1 MKIVLSWIKEFVDIE
16 DISVEKIAHELTMA
30 GLEVESI
37 TNYGEM
43 FDKFIT
49 AEVIEKIK
57 HPNADKL
64 SVCKVNT
71 GTEVLQIV
79 CGAPNVAAG
88 QIIPLATEGA
98 KIPNA
103 DFVIKTTKL
112 RGELSQGMICS
123 ESELGL
129 SNDHS
134 GIMILAPDTKIGI
147 PLAEALGQNDVVFE
161 IGITPNRPDA
171 LSHQGVSR
179 DLAAI
184 FNRPM
189 KVKNLASERI
199 VKKIEDVAKIEIED
213 NVNCPRYSAI
223 VVTDCKVGESPDW
236 MKNRLRMA
244 GMRSINN
251 IVDITNY
258 VMLET
263 GQPLHAFDL
272 DNLSKS
278 SIIVKK
284 AKDGTKFKTLD
295 SVERTLTGSMLMI
308 CDGEKEVAI
317 AGIMGGENSEVSP
330 TTTNILIESAYFDP
344 GCVRRSARALG
355 LSTEASYRFERG
367 TDFEGTMYAALLA
380 VDLMQK
386 YAHGKILSGELD
398 IRAESLKKKEVTLR
412 FNQIERILGY
422 SVPQD
427 KVVTILKNLQLGVK
441 EVTNNTVTMTIP
453 GFRPD
458 IEREIDIVEEVAR
471 IHGYDNIPTVHRIS
485 SPLESAVDDLEMVN
499 SMRRVLIGM
508 GFNEIMNNSLQPA
521 EITAFTGV
529 PVPVM
534 NPLNAE
540 MSVMRSSLIQGGLT
554 TVKNNLN
561 AGEKDMRLFEYGDIF
576 IKKGESINSF
586 DDFEE
591 VTVVTM
597 LITGKATQKTWNEQ
611 ERDYDFYDLKG
622 YLKSLLESY
631 LVTANLGHVYKTE
644 SDPVFEYSIEVFS
657 GEDKIGV
664 IGKINDT
671 FSSLFD
677 IEQAVYCAELFV
689 NCIERKKDKLK
700 KYNPLLK
707 YPKIVRDFA
716 FIFDSEVRFDEI
728 SDFIRKNS
736 SPLLKKIALF
746 DLYEN
751 EKAIGTG
758 KRSLAY
764 TLEFYDLNRTLTE
777 DEVEKEF
784 SAIIQ
789 KITKKFDAVLRGN

>member
-71 GTEVLQIV
+71 GSEVLQIV

-98 KIPNA
+98 RIPNA

-134 GIMILAPDTKIGI
+134 GIMVLSPETKIGI

-189 KVKNLASERI
+189 KTKNLSPERI
-199 VKKIEDVAKIEIED
+199 AKRIEEVAKIAIED
-213 NVNCPRYSAI
+213 KVNCPRYSAV
-223 VVTDCKVGESPDW
+223 VVTDCKVGDSPDW

-272 DNLSKS
+272 NNLAKS

-284 AKDGTKFKTLD
+284 ANDGTKFKTLD
-295 SVERTLTGSMLMI
+295 SVERNLSGSMLMI

-317 AGIMGGENSEVSP
+317 AGIMGGENSEV
-330 TTTNILIESAYFDP
+330 
-344 GCVRRSARALG
+344 C
-355 LSTEASYRFERG
+355 
-367 TDFEGTMYAALLA
+367 
-380 VDLMQK
+380 
-386 YAHGKILSGELD
+386 
-398 IRAESLKKKEVTLR
+398 
-412 FNQIERILGY
+412 
-422 SVPQD
+422 
-427 KVVTILKNLQLGVK
+427 
-441 EVTNNTVTMTIP
+441 
-453 GFRPD
+453 
-458 IEREIDIVEEVAR
+458 
-471 IHGYDNIPTVHRIS
+471 
-485 SPLESAVDDLEMVN
+485 
-499 SMRRVLIGM
+499 
-508 GFNEIMNNSLQPA
+508 
-521 EITAFTGV
+521 
-529 PVPVM
+529 
-534 NPLNAE
+534 
-540 MSVMRSSLIQGGLT
+540 
-554 TVKNNLN
+554 
-561 AGEKDMRLFEYGDIF
+561 
-576 IKKGESINSF
+576 
-586 DDFEE
+586 
-591 VTVVTM
+591 
-597 LITGKATQKTWNEQ
+597 
-611 ERDYDFYDLKG
+611 
-622 YLKSLLESY
+622 
-631 LVTANLGHVYKTE
+631 
-644 SDPVFEYSIEVFS
+644 
-657 GEDKIGV
+657 
-664 IGKINDT
+664 
-671 FSSLFD
+671 
-677 IEQAVYCAELFV
+677 
-689 NCIERKKDKLK
+689 
-700 KYNPLLK
+700 
-707 YPKIVRDFA
+707 
-716 FIFDSEVRFDEI
+716 
-728 SDFIRKNS
+728 
-736 SPLLKKIALF
+736 
-746 DLYEN
+746 
-751 EKAIGTG
+751 
-758 KRSLAY
+758 
-764 TLEFYDLNRTLTE
+764 
-777 DEVEKEF
+777 
-784 SAIIQ
+784 
-789 KITKKFDAVLRGN
+789 